1 MKVFLDFGGFVW
13 YIVCMRMINRLNQIE
28 DEVNSIRVV
37 LAQNPINDELDII
50 NAVLD
55 SLLAESEQIAR
66 DIQAMDQEILSDM
79 PRNN

>member
-1 MKVFLDFGGFVW
+1 MLDFSGFVW
-13 YIVCMRMINRLNQIE
+13 YVIGMRMINRLNQIE
-28 DEVNSIRVV
+28 DEVNNIRVV
-37 LAQNPINDELDII
+37 LGQNPIDDELDVI

>member
-1 MKVFLDFGGFVW
+1 
-13 YIVCMRMINRLNQIE
+13 MIKRLNQIE
-28 DEVNSIRVV
+28 DETNNIKAV
-37 LAQNPINDELDII
+37 LAQNPSNDELDIL

-55 SLLAESEQIAR
+55 RLLDEALEITQ

>member
-1 MKVFLDFGGFVW
+1 
-13 YIVCMRMINRLNQIE
+13 MRMINRLNQIE
-28 DEVNSIRVV
+28 DEVNNIRVA
-37 LAQNPINDELDII
+37 LGQNPIDDELDVI

>member
-1 MKVFLDFGGFVW
+1 
-13 YIVCMRMINRLNQIE
+13 MRMINRLNQIE

-37 LAQNPINDELDII
+37 LGQNPIDDELDVI

-66 DIQAMDQEILSDM
+66 DIQAMDAEILSDM
-79 PRNN
+79 PR

>member
-1 MKVFLDFGGFVW
+1 MFLC

-28 DEVNSIRVV
+28 DEVNNIRVV
-37 LAQNPINDELDII
+37 LGQNPIDAELDVI

-66 DIQAMDQEILSDM
+66 DIQAMDAEILSDM
-79 PRNN
+79 PR

>member
-1 MKVFLDFGGFVW
+1 
-13 YIVCMRMINRLNQIE
+13 MRMINRLNQIE
-28 DEVNSIRVV
+28 DEVNNIRVV
-37 LAQNPINDELDII
+37 LGQNPIDAELDVI